1 MGHVL
6 VEMKVSNMEKNKS
19 AVVDAIVD
27 TGAMLTVLPERLAK
41 ELGIEAV
48 EEETVA
54 TGAGRVKIKKGLAW
68 IKVNGK
74 EELFRV
80 WVSDIIEKVLLG
92 VVVLEIFGF
101 KVDAVTGKLNEEV
114 LMMY

>member
-1 MGHVL
+1 MGHVW
-6 VEMKVSNMEKNKS
+6 VEIQVSDTEKKKS
-19 AVVDAIVD
+19 ATVQALVD
-27 TGAMLTVLPERLAK
+27 TGAMLTVLPKRLAD

-48 EEETVA
+48 EEQTVA
-54 TGAGRVKIKKGLAW
+54 TGAGRVKVKKGFAW

-74 EELFRV
+74 EDLFRV

-101 KVDAVTGKLNEEV
+101 KVDPATGRLNEEE

>member
-1 MGHVL
+1 MGHVWT
-6 VEMKVSNMEKNKS
+6 EIRISDTEKKKS
-19 AVVDAIVD
+19 ATVQALVD
-27 TGAMLTVLPERLAK
+27 TGAMLTVLPQKLAN

-54 TGAGRVKIKKGLAW
+54 TGAGPIKVKRGRALIM
-68 IKVNGK
+68 VNGK

-80 WVSDIIEKVLLG
+80 WISDVIDKVILG
-92 VVVLEIFGF
+92 VIVLEEFGF
-101 KVDAVTGKLNEEV
+101 QVDPTTGKLKKEP